1 MGVPACLIPLK
12 LQKKM
17 FTRAVIGMMKMSCI
31 HTLVPMLPFLSRE
44 LSLKSIMKVLNIE
57 IITFVYTCC
66 KHLHEYNKGCNI
78 SFSV

>member
-1 MGVPACLIPLK
+1 MFNSTEIT
-12 LQKKM
+12 KKM
-17 FTRAVIGMMKMSCI
+17 FTRAVMGMRKMSCI

>member
-17 FTRAVIGMMKMSCI
+17 FTRAVMGMMKMSCI
-31 HTLVPMLPFLSRE
+31 HTFVPMLPFLPRE
-44 LSLKSIMKVLNIE
+44 LSLKSIMKVLNTE

-66 KHLHEYNKGCNI
+66 KHLHEYNKG
-78 SFSV
+78 